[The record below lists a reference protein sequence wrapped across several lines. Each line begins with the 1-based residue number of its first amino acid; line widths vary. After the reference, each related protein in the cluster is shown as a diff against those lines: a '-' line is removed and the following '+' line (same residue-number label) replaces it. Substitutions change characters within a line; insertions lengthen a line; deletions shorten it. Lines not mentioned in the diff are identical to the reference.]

1 MLSDDLESFLS
12 VPLRR
17 KVPQFCTNVVATDKV
32 NGYTVLITENALWNI
47 PLHLGIFNAKGE
59 IVASCS
65 DGDDIYY
72 VNADN
77 ELYHQ
82 HTGSPEAFKIAEIPD
97 DEVVSGMM
105 ADDKFLYY
113 ISNKQV
119 LKRIKSQ
126 TTIYR
131 QCLVCFFSSA
141 LSVAYQDYGVI
152 PEKRS

>member
-1 MLSDDLESFLS
+1 M
-12 VPLRR
+12 
-17 KVPQFCTNVVATDKV
+17 
-32 NGYTVLITENALWNI
+32 
-47 PLHLGIFNAKGE
+47 
-59 IVASCS
+59 ASCS

-119 LKRIKSQ
+119 LKRIKVRQRYIGNVLFASSQ
-126 TTIYR
+126 VLYQSPTKITASYLKKKPKEPVFISEFRMIWCGLTLMERLVWLTTYTINT
-131 QCLVCFFSSA
+131 
-141 LSVAYQDYGVI
+141 
-152 PEKRS
+152 

>member
-1 MLSDDLESFLS
+1 M
-12 VPLRR
+12 
-17 KVPQFCTNVVATDKV
+17 ATDKV
-32 NGYTVLITENALWNI
+32 NGYTVLITENALWDI

-119 LKRIKSQ
+119 LKRIKVRQRYIGNVLFASSQ
-126 TTIYR
+126 VLYQSPTKITASY
-131 QCLVCFFSSA
+131 LKKKPNNLY
-141 LSVAYQDYGVI
+141 LSRNSG
-152 PEKRS
+152 